1 MEFKADKLKRILHE
15 KRMTLQDLEN
25 ATGKSK
31 SYWSQVTCGIKKNL
45 TLETVKVLCNA
56 LHIDKEYFYL
66 DDSRLLQDVIP
77 DLSPDIIDFIMNS
90 DNTVWLRTVV
100 DAKKSGY
107 SPQTLKI
114 ILDALNSKS
123 E

>member
-15 KRMTLQDLEN
+15 KRMTLQDL
-25 ATGKSK
+25 ADKTGKSK

-45 TLETVKVLCNA
+45 TQETVEVLCNA
-56 LHIDKEYFYL
+56 LRIDKEYFYF

-77 DLSPDIIDFIMNS
+77 DLDPDIVDFIMNGE
-90 DNTVWLRTVV
+90 NTVWLRTVV
-100 DAKKSGY
+100 DAKQKGY

-114 ILDALNSKS
+114 ILDAINNKS